1 MYWSQKEVEVEVVL
15 LLQVWPQSCIQTSNK
30 AKVISSRK
38 SSHYWSSR
46 SIYYCT
52 CDVGPAFKPQT
63 RQLLQASFSA
73 NCSRPAS
80 DTALP
85 SRWTS
90 AWLDRD
96 LQNMRGT
103 RSLLFALRVW
113 TEELISIFQGVRP
126 LPYLGQD
133 PFSKIGFEISL
144 KIQACQENPGVTQRT
159 WTGSY
164 QPPWPWWHWQHLVSY
179 KSWYFHNHWTI
190 FLWILA

>member
-85 SRWTS
+85 SRWTT

-96 LQNMRGT
+96 LQNMRDT
-103 RSLLFALRVW
+103 RSLLLALRVW
-113 TEELISIFQGVRP
+113 TEQLISIFQGVRP

-133 PFSKIGFEISL
+133 PFSKNWFWDKPQDKSL
-144 KIQACQENPGVTQRT
+144 PGATLESHRGHSQT
-159 WTGSY
+159 KNW
-164 QPPWPWWHWQHLVSY
+164 
-179 KSWYFHNHWTI
+179 
-190 FLWILA
+190 